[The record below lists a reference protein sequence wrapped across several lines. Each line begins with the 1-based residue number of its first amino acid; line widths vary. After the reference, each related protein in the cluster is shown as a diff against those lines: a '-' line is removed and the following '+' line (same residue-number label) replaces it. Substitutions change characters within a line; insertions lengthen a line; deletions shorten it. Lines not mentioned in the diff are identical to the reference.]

1 MRPPRAIAALAL
13 VLALAACGGNG
24 ATQTGSQRAIPGSVA
39 DRLAAMS
46 DSIASSWA
54 AGDECGAARQA
65 DELRHATDEAI
76 SSGVIPVS
84 YRDELEAAVTNLQN
98 TANCPT
104 PAPPPPPAPDD
115 KGKPKPE
122 GGPKDEHKDKKGH
135 DKKGHDK
142 PGERVAATTGT
153 TTAESG

>member
-1 MRPPRAIAALAL
+1 MRPPGAIAALALLL
-13 VLALAACGGNG
+13 VLALAACGGDD

-76 SSGVIPVS
+76 SSGAIPVS

-98 TANCPT
+98 TANCPA
-104 PAPPPPPAPDD
+104 PAPPPAPDD
-115 KGKPKPE
+115 KGEPKPK
-122 GGPKDEHKDKKGH
+122 GGPKGEDK

-142 PGERVAATTGT
+142 PGEGVATTTGT